1 MKKKIII
8 TFIILI
14 IIWALGLGGYI
25 VYQKYKQQDP
35 FELEW
40 VRTYYNY
47 LKENDIEMKQENLKY
62 YRKNEK
68 IQFCK
73 IENVEKPV
81 MLYNYEE
88 LGECFT
94 IVFYLDENNNV
105 SKLEN
110 LKKDFKVEYLYNVEE
125 DKYDYYIH
133 ETRGNEEYYS
143 KISENI
149 KINEL
154 NKNQEETSKEVNW
167 ISFKKDEIYS
177 VTSLQGEVLEIS
189 KLEQYFI
196 NTDIIEENWEDI
208 NLNSY
213 EDWIKEEFAK
223 AVKKMKVEISNK
235 EKESIKQKENEI
247 DLKKEK
253 IVKAEREIEEQKR
266 EEEERKRLE
275 EEARRKEEEERKKA
289 EEEAKKE
296 EEKRRAEEEARRN
309 AEEQANQENT
319 NDSQTYT
326 LSYGT
331 YKGTDYWSL
340 DNPLSRYET
349 TIVLKED
356 WTYTQTNF
364 ITIGEMTET
373 YSGTFKIVEDA
384 NLGPIIVLSEDDNY
398 YKITGNNQFTS
409 KTGSIIKYE
418 GN

>member
-40 VRTYYNY
+40 VRTYYDY
-47 LKENDIEMKQENLKY
+47 LKENNLEMKQENLKY

-73 IENVEKPV
+73 IEDVEKPV

-133 ETRGNEEYYS
+133 ETRDNEEYYS

-149 KINEL
+149 KISEL
-154 NKNQEETSKEVNW
+154 NKEQEKTSDEVNW

-177 VTSLQGEVLEIS
+177 VTSLKGEVLEIS

-196 NTDIIEENWEDI
+196 NTNIIEENWEDI

-223 AVKKMKVEISNK
+223 TVKKMKVEISNK
-235 EKESIKQKENEI
+235 EKESIEQKEKEI

-253 IVKAEREIEEQKR
+253 IIKAEREIEEQKR
-266 EEEERKRLE
+266 EEERKRLE
-275 EEARRKEEEERKKA
+275 EEAIRKEEEERKKAA

-296 EEKRRAEEEARRN
+296 EEKRRAEEEARRTE
-309 AEEQANQENT
+309 AEQTNQENQEQNNST
-319 NDSQTYT
+319 NNNRKLYAKLWDIQ
-326 LSYGT
+326 
-331 YKGTDYWSL
+331 
-340 DNPLSRYET
+340 
-349 TIVLKED
+349 
-356 WTYTQTNF
+356 
-364 ITIGEMTET
+364 
-373 YSGTFKIVEDA
+373 
-384 NLGPIIVLSEDDNY
+384 
-398 YKITGNNQFTS
+398 GNRLLVFRQ
-409 KTGSIIKYE
+409 SIK
-418 GN
+418 

>member
-40 VRTYYNY
+40 VRTYYDY
-47 LKENDIEMKQENLKY
+47 LKENNLEMKQENLKY

-73 IENVEKPV
+73 IEDVEKPV

-94 IVFYLDENNNV
+94 TVFYLDENNNV

-133 ETRGNEEYYS
+133 ETRSDEEYYS

-149 KINEL
+149 KISEL
-154 NKNQEETSKEVNW
+154 NKEQEKTSDEVNW

-177 VTSLQGEVLEIS
+177 VTSLKGEVLEIS

-196 NTDIIEENWEDI
+196 NTNIIEENWEDI

-223 AVKKMKVEISNK
+223 TVKKMKVEISNK
-235 EKESIKQKENEI
+235 EKESIEQKEKEI

-253 IVKAEREIEEQKR
+253 IIKAEREIEDQKR
-266 EEEERKRLE
+266 EEERKRLE
-275 EEARRKEEEERKKA
+275 EEAIRKEEEERKKAA

-296 EEKRRAEEEARRN
+296 EEKRRAEEEARRTE
-309 AEEQANQENT
+309 AEQTNQENQEQNNST
-319 NDSQTYT
+319 NNNRKLYAKLWDIQ
-326 LSYGT
+326 
-331 YKGTDYWSL
+331 
-340 DNPLSRYET
+340 
-349 TIVLKED
+349 
-356 WTYTQTNF
+356 
-364 ITIGEMTET
+364 
-373 YSGTFKIVEDA
+373 
-384 NLGPIIVLSEDDNY
+384 
-398 YKITGNNQFTS
+398 GNRLLVFRQ
-409 KTGSIIKYE
+409 SIK
-418 GN
+418 

>member
-47 LKENDIEMKQENLKY
+47 LKENDAEMKQENLKY

-73 IENVEKPV
+73 IENIENPV

-133 ETRGNEEYYS
+133 ETRSNDEYYS
-143 KISENI
+143 KLSENI
-149 KINEL
+149 KISEV
-154 NKNQEETSKEVNW
+154 NKKQEETTDEVNW
-167 ISFKKDEIYS
+167 INFKKDEIYS
-177 VTSLQGEVLEIS
+177 VTSLQGEVIEIS

-196 NTDIIEENWEDI
+196 NTNVIEENWKDI

-223 AVKKMKVEISNK
+223 AVKKMKVELSNK
-235 EKESIKQKENEI
+235 EKENIEQKENEI

-253 IVKAEREIEEQKR
+253 IIKAEKEIEEKKK
-266 EEEERKRLE
+266 EEEERRRAE
-275 EEARRKEEEERKKA
+275 EEAKRKEEEERKKA

-296 EEKRRAEEEARRN
+296 EEKKRAEESRRN
-309 AEEQANQENT
+309 EEEQTNQENT
-319 NDSQTYT
+319 SNSPNYS

-331 YKGTDYWSL
+331 YKGIDYWS
-340 DNPLSRYET
+340 DEDPLSKYET

-384 NLGPIIVLSEDDNY
+384 NLGRIILLSEDDNY
-398 YKITGNNQFTS
+398 YKITGNNQLTS
-409 KTGSIIKYE
+409 KTGSIITYE

>member
-40 VRTYYNY
+40 VRTYYDY
-47 LKENDIEMKQENLKY
+47 LKENNLEMKQENLKY

-73 IENVEKPV
+73 IEDVEKPV

-133 ETRGNEEYYS
+133 ETRDNEEYYS

-149 KINEL
+149 KISEL
-154 NKNQEETSKEVNW
+154 NKEQEKTSDEVNW

-177 VTSLQGEVLEIS
+177 VTSLKGEVLEIS

-196 NTDIIEENWEDI
+196 NTNIIEENWEDI

-223 AVKKMKVEISNK
+223 TVKKMKVEISNK
-235 EKESIKQKENEI
+235 EKESIEQKEKEI

-253 IVKAEREIEEQKR
+253 IIKAEREIEEQKR
-266 EEEERKRLE
+266 EEERKSLE
-275 EEARRKEEEERKKA
+275 
-289 EEEAKKE
+289 
-296 EEKRRAEEEARRN
+296 
-309 AEEQANQENT
+309 
-319 NDSQTYT
+319 
-326 LSYGT
+326 
-331 YKGTDYWSL
+331 
-340 DNPLSRYET
+340 
-349 TIVLKED
+349 
-356 WTYTQTNF
+356 
-364 ITIGEMTET
+364 
-373 YSGTFKIVEDA
+373 
-384 NLGPIIVLSEDDNY
+384 
-398 YKITGNNQFTS
+398 
-409 KTGSIIKYE
+409 
-418 GN
+418 

>member
-25 VYQKYKQQDP
+25 IYKKYKQQDP

-40 VRTYYNY
+40 VRIYYNY

-73 IENVEKPV
+73 IENIENPV

-94 IVFYLDENNNV
+94 VVFYLDENNNV

-110 LKKDFKVEYLYNVEE
+110 LKKDFKVEYLYNIEE

-149 KINEL
+149 EICEL
-154 NKNQEETSKEVNW
+154 NKKQEEASNEVNW

-189 KLEQYFI
+189 KLEQHFI
-196 NTDIIEENWEDI
+196 NTNEIEENWKDI

-223 AVKKMKVEISNK
+223 AVKKMRIQLSNE
-235 EKESIKQKENEI
+235 EKEIIEQKENEI
-247 DLKKEK
+247 DLKKAKIEK
-253 IVKAEREIEEQKR
+253 TEKEIEEKKK
-266 EEEERKRLE
+266 EEERKRIEAE
-275 EEARRKEEEERKKA
+275 EEAKRKEEERKKA

-296 EEKRRAEEEARRN
+296 EEKRKAEEEARRVE
-309 AEEQANQENT
+309 EEQANRESQEQN
-319 NDSQTYT
+319 NI
-326 LSYGT
+326 
-331 YKGTDYWSL
+331 
-340 DNPLSRYET
+340 DNNRKLCAKVWY
-349 TIVLKED
+349 I
-356 WTYTQTNF
+356 Q
-364 ITIGEMTET
+364 
-373 YSGTFKIVEDA
+373 
-384 NLGPIIVLSEDDNY
+384 
-398 YKITGNNQFTS
+398 GNRLLVFR
-409 KTGSIIKYE
+409 
-418 GN
+418 